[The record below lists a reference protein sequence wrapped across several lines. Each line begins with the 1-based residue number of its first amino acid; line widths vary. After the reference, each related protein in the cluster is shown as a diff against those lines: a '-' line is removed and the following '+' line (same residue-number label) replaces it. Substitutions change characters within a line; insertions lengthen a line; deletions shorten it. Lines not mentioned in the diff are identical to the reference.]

1 MSSKI
6 DIQKRCKWCSAIF
19 TAHKTTTEYCS
30 HRCANLA
37 YKDRVR
43 KQRIESLQ
51 HELGKSIKTHP
62 NLNKEYLTPSEVA
75 VLLNIG
81 RTSIYRYIRNGVIK
95 VIRFERKTLVR
106 RADIEDM
113 TVFIVPETEN
123 KQLKEK
129 APITDFYT
137 TAEVKEKYHVNESWI
152 FVVAKKNN
160 IPRTFNRGKTY
171 WSKKHVDAYFAKKA
185 PNPDITEWYS
195 TQENYREIKELA
207 EEYYNERFER
217 GNEFLLGAIF
227 YNEQGLHK
235 MASFNLHQACENYYN
250 SIILTFTL
258 YSPKEHSLIKL
269 SARAK
274 THSLES
280 SKAFPRNTEEEKRL
294 FDLLQDAYVQARYS
308 LHFRITQE
316 DIEALI
322 PKVELLRDIAR
333 QCCEER
339 IKVYAAKARH

>member
-1 MSSKI
+1 MKTSI
-6 DIQKRCKWCSAIF
+6 NYLPEQKRDELRRIVKCVLEVLPGCEMIILYGSYARN
-19 TAHKTTTEYCS
+19 TYVD
-30 HRCANLA
+30 
-37 YKDRVR
+37 YD
-43 KQRIESLQ
+43 QRIEYGIRTCFMSDYDILVVTNTHFQ
-51 HELGKSIKTHP
+51 RHVISHILSKATDNYYKGMNRNESTTVQFIDESIDD
-62 NLNKEYLTPSEVA
+62 LNKA
-75 VLLNIG
+75 IDKN
-81 RTSIYRYIRNGVIK
+81 RY
-95 VIRFERKTLVR
+95 
-106 RADIEDM
+106 
-113 TVFIVPETEN
+113 
-123 KQLKEK
+123 
-129 APITDFYT
+129 FYT
-137 TAEVKEKYHVNESWI
+137 
-152 FVVAKKNN
+152 
-160 IPRTFNRGKTY
+160 
-171 WSKKHVDAYFAKKA
+171 
-185 PNPDITEWYS
+185 DIKREGIMLYNS
-195 TQENYREIKELA
+195 GRYKLARRRKQNYREIKELA